1 MRRFVTLVLTALM
14 ITSLSLAAAL
24 AGQKM
29 DMKGAPAMPGGMHGQ
44 GHTGEMDIN
53 TASVDDLKQIPGL
66 GDAYAKK
73 IVENRPYKRKDEL
86 VTKKVVPLAT
96 YESIK
101 EHIAVGPSK
110 K

>member
-1 MRRFVTLVLTALM
+1 MRRFVTLLLTALVIM
-14 ITSLSLAAAL
+14 GLSLPVAL
-24 AGQKM
+24 AGQQM
-29 DMKGAPAMPGGMHGQ
+29 DMKTAPAMPGGMHGQ

-53 TASVDDLKQIPGL
+53 TASVDDLKHIPGL
-66 GDAYAKK
+66 GEAYAKK

-101 EHIAVGPSK
+101 DHLAAGPVK

>member
-1 MRRFVTLVLTALM
+1 MRRFLTPLFAVIVT
-14 ITSLSLAAAL
+14 TSLSLAVAL
-24 AGQKM
+24 AGQTM
-29 DMKGAPAMPGGMHGQ
+29 DMKAAPAMPGGMHGQ

-66 GDAYAKK
+66 GEAYAKK
-73 IVENRPYKRKDEL
+73 IVESRPYKRKDEL

-101 EHIAVGPSK
+101 DHLAAGPTK

>member
-1 MRRFVTLVLTALM
+1 MRRFVTPFLTALVM
-14 ITSLSLAAAL
+14 TSVGLSVAL

-29 DMKGAPAMPGGMHGQ
+29 DMKPAPTIPGGMHGQ

-53 TASVDDLKQIPGL
+53 AASVDDLKQIPGL
-66 GDAYAKK
+66 GEAYAKK
-73 IVENRPYKRKDEL
+73 IVESRPYKRKDEL
-86 VTKKVVPLAT
+86 VTKRVVPLAT

-101 EHIAVGPSK
+101 DHIAVGPTK